1 MAIEIVTWIASIA
14 KIAPALTK
22 VLDTINTLMRKL
34 IFVRKGELEQLKTD
48 LEEVFDEMC
57 SVGKI
62 GGVLG
67 DYIKYYLGSYTIHA
81 TSDKLI
87 EIVNRYYTDLSD
99 ENSTYYRSSW
109 ETVEWPFRDIKE
121 AKSMYINLIL
131 QRINYLDGRDTDQVT
146 IYVDEFN
153 KDYGNANTYLRMK
166 NVKEFKSCIEDMS
179 EKTLNL
185 YKIFEDSISEMVNS
199 LISIKRG

>member
-34 IFVRKGELEQLKTD
+34 IFVRKGELEQLR
-48 LEEVFDEMC
+48 
-57 SVGKI
+57 
-62 GGVLG
+62 VLG